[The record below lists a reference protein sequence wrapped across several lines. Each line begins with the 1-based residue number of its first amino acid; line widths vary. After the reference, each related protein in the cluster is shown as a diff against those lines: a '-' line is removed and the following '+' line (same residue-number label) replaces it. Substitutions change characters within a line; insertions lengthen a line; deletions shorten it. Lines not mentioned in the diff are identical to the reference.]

1 MISQPS
7 LEMDESCG
15 NRSLSDST
23 GFVLDQLVSETATKF
38 AERPWM
44 SIPRSS
50 DLSSGW
56 KHIIYQQFA
65 TAVNGFAWYVEKT
78 HGHGDGKAVT
88 AFMGLND
95 ECHTVAV
102 VGLMKAGYIVMLPSP
117 RNSQEHQLSLFDATK
132 TACLFYG
139 SAMDRQDEVVRSAKP
154 ETQTY
159 LIPSFDELIQQ
170 GESLGPYESRCA
182 SDEDDPVLIMH
193 TSGSTGAPK
202 PIYLTNGFLSL
213 LDPAN
218 SIPSP
223 QKRQSAYHAF
233 AASHG
238 KFFSTLPLYHVF
250 GTIVMIRTICAADNL
265 ILPSADRPAN
275 ATAIAQILEKTEP
288 TTAAFAP
295 SLLEEIC
302 TTDDGLAIVA
312 KIQHIFFGGG
322 PLAHETGDRLCKL
335 THLQSIIGSTEAGF
349 LHGLVL
355 QDPLDWQYFEWAPK
369 SGIVMEP
376 AEDGQSELVVKR
388 NGDRR
393 GKGIFYTFPDLEEWR
408 TNDLFAPHPEK
419 SGLWT
424 YKGRRDDVIVLSN
437 GEKFNPVGFEKALE
451 SHALVR
457 GAVVVGQARFQT
469 ALIIE
474 PVWESLPNNK
484 DQVSLVNELWPV
496 VEQINKANPSQ
507 GKVWKSMILIAKRD
521 KPFSRAAKGSII
533 RKRTVKDY
541 EKEIDTLYGDE
552 LMDDNLG
559 KAQPDADLDQTKSL
573 LRAAIESKGLP
584 FPQTATDD
592 ADFFNFGV
600 NSLQVV
606 ALSKSLS
613 VAYSEIKDDQILPQ
627 VIYQHPTINSL
638 ASYLCHSSNSDSAD
652 AAEVSRETVMTNMV
666 EKYTAELHTPSC
678 SAKSSDPRNR
688 TIVLTGSTGSLGNY
702 ILQDLIASPNVSR
715 VYCMNRSTG
724 AADRNRKSFEDRGV
738 TPDFAKVTFLQT
750 DFAKDNFGLS
760 VEIYDKLLRDVDT
773 FIHNAWA
780 VDFNKTVASFE
791 DTHIAGTRRLI
802 DFSIES
808 WHRAHIVFI
817 SSIAGVGSWSSSKPN
832 EHVPERIFEDHS
844 VSLPQGYGESK
855 HVAECILASA
865 ARQAGILST
874 IIRCGQLAGP
884 SDSGSVWNRHEWV
897 PSLLI
902 SSREMGMLPQTLGN
916 QNIVDWVP
924 MDTAAKAVC
933 ELTMARSAET
943 SAGGDIARAYHIV
956 NPAVVQWTDL
966 VPGILQAL
974 QESADRPVTPV
985 AFESWLE
992 TLRRYPVTAEEM
1004 EKKPAI
1010 KLLDFYEGLNA
1021 EGGSLPRLATDETEM
1036 TSQALRTSS
1045 AISAD
1050 LVGAWIKMW

>member
-1 MISQPS
+1 
-7 LEMDESCG
+7 
-15 NRSLSDST
+15 
-23 GFVLDQLVSETATKF
+23 
-38 AERPWM
+38 
-44 SIPRSS
+44 
-50 DLSSGW
+50 
-56 KHIIYQQFA
+56 
-65 TAVNGFAWYVEKT
+65 
-78 HGHGDGKAVT
+78 
-88 AFMGLND
+88 
-95 ECHTVAV
+95 
-102 VGLMKAGYIVMLPSP
+102 
-117 RNSQEHQLSLFDATK
+117 
-132 TACLFYG
+132 
-139 SAMDRQDEVVRSAKP
+139 
-154 ETQTY
+154 
-159 LIPSFDELIQQ
+159 
-170 GESLGPYESRCA
+170 
-182 SDEDDPVLIMH
+182 
-193 TSGSTGAPK
+193 
-202 PIYLTNGFLSL
+202 
-213 LDPAN
+213 
-218 SIPSP
+218 
-223 QKRQSAYHAF
+223 
-233 AASHG
+233 
-238 KFFSTLPLYHVF
+238 
-250 GTIVMIRTICAADNL
+250 
-265 ILPSADRPAN
+265 
-275 ATAIAQILEKTEP
+275 
-288 TTAAFAP
+288 
-295 SLLEEIC
+295 
-302 TTDDGLAIVA
+302 
-312 KIQHIFFGGG
+312 
-322 PLAHETGDRLCKL
+322 
-335 THLQSIIGSTEAGF
+335 
-349 LHGLVL
+349 
-355 QDPLDWQYFEWAPK
+355 
-369 SGIVMEP
+369 
-376 AEDGQSELVVKR
+376 
-388 NGDRR
+388 
-393 GKGIFYTFPDLEEWR
+393 
-408 TNDLFAPHPEK
+408 
-419 SGLWT
+419 
-424 YKGRRDDVIVLSN
+424 
-437 GEKFNPVGFEKALE
+437 
-451 SHALVR
+451 
-457 GAVVVGQARFQT
+457 
-469 ALIIE
+469 
-474 PVWESLPNNK
+474 
-484 DQVSLVNELWPV
+484 
-496 VEQINKANPSQ
+496 VEQINKTNPSQ

-600 NSLQVV
+600 DSLQVV

-638 ASYLCHSSNSDSAD
+638 ASYLCQSSNSDSAD

-666 EKYTAELHTPSC
+666 EKYTAELHPPSC

-760 VEIYDKLLRDVDT
+760 VEIYDKLLRDADT

-791 DTHIAGTRRLI
+791 DTHIAGTRRVI

-943 SAGGDIARAYHIV
+943 SAGGDIARAYHVV